1 MEVKKGIY
9 KHFKGHTYKVIGI
22 GKHSE
27 TFEEMVVYINTEDA
41 DDIWLR
47 PQKMFLENVTKEGKT
62 FPRFEYIKEI

>member
-27 TFEEMVVYINTEDA
+27 TLEEMVVYINTEDA

-47 PQKMFLENVTKEGKT
+47 PQKMFLENITRNGET
-62 FPRFEYIKEI
+62 FPRFQFINEC